1 MFKSYLSVILNPY
14 SNFPSSIA
22 FAFFIA
28 SKASLFDSILC
39 FFLSYDFAVPVAISK
54 SYRGSLVLTNA

>member
-14 SNFPSSIA
+14 SNFPSRIA

-54 SYRGSLVLTNA
+54 S